1 MLISEVQYTGQ
12 LRTTC
17 KHLKSGNE
25 IITDAPTDNNGKGEA
40 FSPTDL
46 VATALVSCMMTIIGI
61 KTAKLNLNLKM
72 NASVEKIMGSN
83 PRKIDK
89 INIVLAITGESIS
102 DEQKEL
108 IKEAALNCPVAKSLD
123 AEIEQNVFFKFID

>member
-1 MLISEVQYTGQ
+1 MLISEVHYSGQ
-12 LRTTC
+12 LRTSC
-17 KHLKSGNE
+17 KHLKSGTE
-25 IITDAPTDNNGKGEA
+25 IITDAPIDNNGKGEA

-61 KTAKLNLNLKM
+61 KTKEMNLGLKM
-72 NASVEKIMGSN
+72 KASIEKIMGKS

-89 INIVLAITGESIS
+89 INIAMTISGQSIS

-108 IKEAALNCPVAKSLD
+108 IKDAALNCPVAKSLNTD
-123 AEIEQNVFFKFID
+123 IIQNVFFEFK